1 LADEKEKSTTNEI
14 IDSVTG
20 IVTAIPVYQDAIQP
34 AAKEIGKA
42 LQTVTKSIHVLLAP
56 VEIVVWGYERIKEKL
71 SEELSPKIQQI
82 PEERLISPSPNI
94 AVPIVESLRYL
105 GYDDNLRKLY
115 VNLLASA
122 MDLET
127 AYRAHP
133 SFVEIIKQLTS
144 DEAKIL
150 QLLSQDI
157 SIPLI
162 SVQLYTNFKGISKIT
177 KFLSKDAYSYNTGIS
192 SFSNIGELA
201 SCKYPDLSS
210 TYLDNLARLGIIE
223 IQRGVSFTDSKK
235 YVELENHITI
245 LNFIS
250 QNNLPNQRAEIK
262 QYSAELTNFGKQFI
276 AACITDDEY
285 NTSI

>member
-1 LADEKEKSTTNEI
+1 MADEKEKSTTNEI

>member
-1 LADEKEKSTTNEI
+1 MADEKEKSTTNEI

-42 LQTVTKSIHVLLAP
+42 LQTATKSIHVLLAP

-150 QLLSQDI
+150 QLLSQNI

-192 SFSNIGELA
+192 RFSNIGELA
-201 SCKYPDLSS
+201 SCEYPDLSS
-210 TYLDNLARLGIIE
+210 NYLDNLARLGIIE
-223 IQRGVSFTDSKK
+223 IQREVSFTDSKK

-285 NTSI
+285 M